1 MEHKKNLSIL
11 VVDDEMVSARAI
23 QNTLE
28 SMDHRVTIAQN
39 GEEAVSAIQLDT
51 FDLVITDLVMPGMD
65 GFALVKRVKRDF
77 PELIVFIFTGHD
89 SFSLARKALTH
100 GADDFL
106 LKPIDQDQLAIT
118 INQAWEKKHLKN
130 KIENLGKLVEKK
142 YSPNNLVGNSPPMQE
157 VIRLIEKAQT
167 SKANVFIRGESGTG
181 KELVAQAI
189 YSPNA
194 QKDNKFVSVNCC
206 AISENLI
213 ESELF
218 GHVRGAFSGAT
229 SDRMG
234 LFEQAHNGTI
244 FLDEIGDISLS
255 IQMKL
260 LRVIQEGEV
269 RRVGENRIRHVDT
282 RVIAATNKNLEKAIQ
297 EGTFR
302 EDLFY
307 RLNVIPISLPSLRE
321 RVSDIP
327 IIIDHFLQK
336 HCDAENPKS
345 FSVSAIELLQ
355 NYSFPGNI
363 RELENIVQRAIS
375 FVPHPKIEREDIV
388 SYLQSYPSE
397 FSQVKGQKVL
407 SLSYAD
413 FKAHQEK
420 LEKEYLEHHLQ
431 NHGGHVAKAAES
443 ISVSRT
449 AFHNRVNK
457 LQIDLKGLR
466 KDFS

>member
-1 MEHKKNLSIL
+1 MEYEKSLSIL
-11 VVDDEMVSARAI
+11 VVDDEMVSSRAI

-28 SMDHRVTIAQN
+28 SMNHKVTIAQN
-39 GEEAVSAIQLDT
+39 GETALSTMQWNP

-65 GFALVKRVKRDF
+65 GFALVKRIKKNFSD
-77 PELIVFIFTGHD
+77 LIVFIFTGYD

-106 LKPIDQDQLAIT
+106 LKPIDQDQLTIA
-118 INQAWEKKHLKN
+118 INQAWEKKRLKN
-130 KIENLGKLVEKK
+130 KIKNLGELVERK
-142 YSPNNLVGNSPPMQE
+142 YSSRNLVGNSPSMQE
-157 VIRLIEKAQT
+157 VVRLIAKAQT

-206 AISENLI
+206 AISESLI

-218 GHVRGAFSGAT
+218 GHTRGAFSGAT
-229 SDRMG
+229 QNRMG

-244 FLDEIGDISLS
+244 FLDEIGDISLN
-255 IQMKL
+255 IQTKL
-260 LRVIQEGEV
+260 LRIIQEGEV
-269 RRVGENRIRHVDT
+269 RRVGENRIRYVNT

-327 IIIDHFLQK
+327 LLIGHFLQK
-336 HCDAENPKS
+336 HCDSDNLKT
-345 FSVSAIELLQ
+345 FSPEAIELLQ
-355 NYSFPGNI
+355 NYPFPGNI

-375 FVPHPKIEREDIV
+375 FVPNSVIERKDIV
-388 SYLQSYPSE
+388 SYLQTYPANLNE
-397 FSQVKGQKVL
+397 VEDQKVL
-407 SLSYAD
+407 SLSYSE
-413 FKAHQEK
+413 FKTHQEK
-420 LEKEYLEHHLQ
+420 LEREYLYHHLQ
-431 NHGGHVAKAAES
+431 IQNGNVAKAAEV
-443 ISVSRT
+443 ISVSCT
-449 AFHNRVNK
+449 AFHNRVSK

-466 KDFS
+466 KDLS